1 VEVFKVVGKVRC
13 APMSRMMSTA
23 FGQLAV
29 WILATFV
36 TWALC
41 WRIVSPVNCREE
53 PSCLRQMQIHPGH
66 YHVIS
71 TTALTAMAG
80 HEVVGLVAAYFGAQK
95 AQTLIPHIRS
105 RCLPSCLL
113 AIMFGTLAIVE
124 WLFSHT
130 DRTLAHVMHNSDGL
144 TPGARPTYT
153 LQYLEFNINV
163 PILFVLS
170 GYCSL
175 GRPLPE
181 VSRPLV
187 VTNIYIILSWAA
199 TATASGILKWLLIT
213 ISFGMFA
220 WASRDMVQWCKEF
233 ERTAPRDLPSRAV
246 RPWISRGLILEFLA
260 YGLVYLL
267 SGLGLICAETER
279 KSFFALTFGSKI
291 AICAIFVF
299 IRADEYHKTLTD
311 VLRKVSV
318 SNVGMISILRGSFDI
333 LLPCVVDSYGR
344 CKFPPQMS
352 GDMGKLEKI
361 LGCTVAGANFKDFLA
376 ESDRADFAAYLRNVI
391 RQADFPQ
398 DTSDSVALWTENA
411 MPPIAQVL
419 NSKLQGREQKLTASL
434 HLSVVPKS
442 STLGRAAERH
452 LVAAIRLSD
461 EIQDAE
467 LDQKGVVFQDF
478 KANQRQTSEES
489 TGTNV
494 SDAQT
499 HCETDSTNSGIVANL
514 ADLRKLG
521 ASLVLNASADEASNW
536 GPSLVSDDALSHLGA
551 MAEQEAAFLKGKVAM
566 DARLVGTWEG
576 STSHELGGYHQR
588 IEFKNDCLNAEV
600 TVMGQTLPAHISMN
614 CSVEPHRLDIEVI
627 PRGSVM
633 APPPIPY
640 IFKIVGDS
648 LHLCGPADSSMKRA
662 KAFEGP
668 GLCIMERVERV
679 SLPSLPEPE
688 PEWSRTCSPA
698 SEVAAAEPPQ
708 AKSWAEPVVA
718 ASLTLAVT
726 STLIAL
732 RKSL

>member
-1 VEVFKVVGKVRC
+1 
-13 APMSRMMSTA
+13 
-23 FGQLAV
+23 
-29 WILATFV
+29 
-36 TWALC
+36 
-41 WRIVSPVNCREE
+41 
-53 PSCLRQMQIHPGH
+53 
-66 YHVIS
+66 
-71 TTALTAMAG
+71 
-80 HEVVGLVAAYFGAQK
+80 
-95 AQTLIPHIRS
+95 
-105 RCLPSCLL
+105 
-113 AIMFGTLAIVE
+113 
-124 WLFSHT
+124 
-130 DRTLAHVMHNSDGL
+130 
-144 TPGARPTYT
+144 
-153 LQYLEFNINV
+153 
-163 PILFVLS
+163 
-170 GYCSL
+170 
-175 GRPLPE
+175 
-181 VSRPLV
+181 V

>member
-1 VEVFKVVGKVRC
+1 
-13 APMSRMMSTA
+13 MSRMMSTA
-23 FGQLAV
+23 LGQLAV
-29 WILATFV
+29 WILATLI

-41 WRIVSPVNCREE
+41 WQMVSPVNCREE

-71 TTALTAMAG
+71 TSALTAMAG
-80 HEVVGLVAAYFGAQK
+80 HEVVGLVASYFGAQK

-105 RCLPSCLL
+105 RCLPSFLL
-113 AIMFGTLAIVE
+113 AMMFGTLAIVE
-124 WLFSHT
+124 WLFSHS

-163 PILFVLS
+163 PILFILS

-175 GRPLPE
+175 GRPLQE

-199 TATASGILKWLLIT
+199 TATASGIFKWLLIA

-220 WASRDMVQWCKEF
+220 WASCDMVQWCKEF
-233 ERTAPRDLPSRAV
+233 QRTAPRDLPSRWV
-246 RPWISRGLILEFLA
+246 RPWISHGLILEFLA

-267 SGLGLICAETER
+267 SASGFICAETER

-344 CKFPPQMS
+344 CKFPSQMS

-361 LGCTVAGANFKDFLA
+361 LGCTVAGANFKDLLA
-376 ESDRADFAAYLRNVI
+376 SESDRIDFAAYLRNVI
-391 RQADFPQ
+391 RQADFPG
-398 DTSDSVALWTENA
+398 DTSESAALWTCENA

-419 NSKLQGREQKLTASL
+419 NSKLQGKEQKLTASV

-442 STLGRAAERH
+442 SGVGRGAERH

-461 EIQDAE
+461 EIEDAE
-467 LDQKGVVFQDF
+467 LDQKGAAFQDF
-478 KANQRQTSEES
+478 KVNQRQTSEQS
-489 TGTNV
+489 TDTNV

-499 HCETDSTNSGIVANL
+499 HCDTDSTHSGIVANL

-521 ASLVLNASADEASNW
+521 ASLVLNASADGEEASNW
-536 GPSLVSDDALSHLGA
+536 GPSLVTDDALSHLGA

-576 STSHELGGYHQR
+576 STSKELGGYQQR

-614 CSVEPHRLDIEVI
+614 CSVVPHRLDIEVI
-627 PRGSVM
+627 PQGSVM

-648 LHLCGPADSSMKRA
+648 LHLCGPADSSMRRA

-668 GLCIMERVERV
+668 GLCIMERV
-679 SLPSLPEPE
+679 SLPEPE

-698 SEVAAAEPPQ
+698 SEAVEAPKPPETT
-708 AKSWAEPVVA
+708 ARKSWASEPVVA
-718 ASLTLAVT
+718 ASLTLALT